1 MPKAYRSRPIM
12 QIDNICWITIHF
24 RMDLSQLDWNHL
36 KAFHA
41 TAETGSFSAAAK
53 ALNTTQP
60 TISRQIAALEQSLS
74 LVLFERV
81 GHTITLTPAAKDMLH
96 ALRTMQEAATS
107 LERSAISHAQ
117 EMAGSVTLT
126 ATGLFASRI
135 LPPILR
141 KLRMDAP
148 EIHIEILPSNDWKNL
163 QRREADIAIR
173 NARPTENELIG
184 TRLKDAVGRFY
195 AARSLIEQTGPIAHP
210 LEAKGAPF
218 IDLDEATGFYDFLV
232 TLGLPVTPADL
243 PIKAEDHNVMW
254 ELVRAG
260 LGIGPCDERIGDA
273 DPDVVR
279 VLTDL
284 PPIPFPVWLLVHRDV
299 KHNKRVRYVFDYL
312 TREMGVA
319 ANTA

>member
-1 MPKAYRSRPIM
+1 MR
-12 QIDNICWITIHF
+12 IDKIFSMIIHF
-24 RMDLSQLDWNHL
+24 CMDTASLDWNHL
-36 KAFHA
+36 KAFLA

-81 GHTITLTPAAKDMLH
+81 GHTISLTPAAQDLLPAVQK
-96 ALRTMQEAATS
+96 MQDGATS
-107 LERSAISHAQ
+107 AARSAYSHAQ
-117 EMAGSVTLT
+117 DMAGSVTLT

-141 KLRMDAP
+141 KLRVDAP
-148 EIHIEILPSNDWKNL
+148 EIHIELRPSNDWKSL

-173 NARPTENELIG
+173 NAHPTEDELIG

-195 AARSLIEQTGPIAHP
+195 AARSLIDQTGPLDRP
-210 LEAKGAPF
+210 DQAKGVPF
-218 IDLDEATGFYDFLV
+218 VDLDEGSGFYDFLSS
-232 TLGLPVTPADL
+232 LGLPVTPADL

-260 LGIGPCDERIGDA
+260 LGVGPCDERIGDKDA
-273 DPDVVR
+273 DVVR
-279 VLTDL
+279 VLNDL
-284 PPIPFPVWLLVHRDV
+284 PPIPFPVWMLVHRDV

-312 TREMGVA
+312 TRELG
-319 ANTA
+319 TAGTPA

>member
-1 MPKAYRSRPIM
+1 M
-12 QIDNICWITIHF
+12 QIDNIYGIVIHL

-60 TISRQIAALEQSLS
+60 TISRQIAALEQTLS

-81 GHTITLTPAAKDMLH
+81 GHTIALTPAAKDMLN
-96 ALRTMQEAATS
+96 ALRTMQDAATS
-107 LERSAISHAQ
+107 LERAAYSHAQ
-117 EMAGSVTLT
+117 DLAGSVTLT
-126 ATGLFASRI
+126 ATGLFASCI
-135 LPPILR
+135 LPPILA
-141 KLRMDAP
+141 KLRVDAP
-148 EIHIEILPSNDWKNL
+148 EIHIEILPSNEWKNL
-163 QRREADIAIR
+163 QHREADIAIR
-173 NARPTENELIG
+173 NARPTEDELIG
-184 TRLKDAVGRFY
+184 TRIKDAIGRFY
-195 AARSLIEQTGPIAHP
+195 AARSLIDRTGPITQPHQA
-210 LEAKGAPF
+210 EGVPF
-218 IDLDEATGFYDFLV
+218 IDLDSKQGYFDFLV
-232 TLGLPVTPADL
+232 TLGLPVTPDDL

-254 ELVRAG
+254 GLVRAG

-312 TREMGVA
+312 TREMGA
-319 ANTA
+319 AKPAA